1 MILPSLDYNKE
12 CSFLID
18 NISEAVFK
26 IDKRGIFTY
35 LNKPF
40 LKLTG
45 FNIEECIGKFFK
57 DFVYKEDL
65 EKFTELYNKAIK
77 DKDTTYKP
85 NIRFLTLNRK
95 KDFIWLE
102 IIANAV
108 IDEYGRV
115 DSIIGTLT
123 DRTDENQKYIGLNIE
138 DITDM
143 KEAESQILYM
153 SYYDK
158 LTGLPNRDFLNK
170 YFDEKYRNVDHF
182 ENKLA
187 LLFLNIDRFKNIND
201 SLGYNIGDK
210 LLKLIGDR
218 FKAYLH
224 AEKAMIIRM
233 NGDKFIVI
241 TEFEEK
247 EALDELVRGL
257 LSALVKSFKVENH
270 ELFITTS
277 IGISIYSDYCDN
289 LDNLM
294 KYAETA
300 MHRTKDQGK
309 NGYQYFKEFMHLEN
323 QRELDIESQ
332 LRKALE
338 KKEFHLVYQPKVNV
352 CDGNIDGVETLLR
365 WDNPKL
371 GLVSP
376 VEFISIAEETGLI
389 IPIGAWVLEEA
400 CKQAKVWNDKGHK
413 VVVAVNISPTQLQ
426 RYNFSDTVK
435 CIVKKTQI
443 NPSCLDLEITE
454 NAVMKD
460 IKKSEEIMR
469 ELSSL
474 GIKISIDDFGT
485 GFSSL
490 SYIKRFQSNTL
501 KIDRSFIKDIP
512 NDENDMSITLAV
524 INMARSLKMLTVAE
538 GVETIEQLHF
548 LKKNKCDI
556 IQGFYFSRPVIATEM
571 EHMLESNK
579 THLYRDF

>member
-1 MILPSLDYNKE
+1 MPCDIDTNE

-26 IDKRGIFTY
+26 IDKKGIFTY
-35 LNKPF
+35 LNKSF
-40 LKLTG
+40 LNLTG
-45 FNIEECIGKFFK
+45 FDTDECIGKAFK
-57 DFVYKEDL
+57 DFIHREDI
-65 EKFTELYNKAIK
+65 EKFTELYSKAVK
-77 DKDTTYKP
+77 SNDTSYKP
-85 NIRFLTLNRK
+85 HLRFLTNH
-95 KDFIWLE
+95 KDKTHIWVE
-102 IIANAV
+102 IIANFV
-108 IDEYGRV
+108 LDELNQIQSV
-115 DSIIGTLT
+115 IGTLT
-123 DRTDENQKYIGLNIE
+123 DRTLEHEKHIE
-138 DITDM
+138 LDVRDIKDL
-143 KEAESQILYM
+143 KEAERHIVYM

-158 LTGLPNRDFLNK
+158 LTGLPNRDYLNK
-170 YFDEKYRNVDHF
+170 YFEKKYCNKDHY

-201 SLGYNIGDK
+201 SLGYNVGDK
-210 LLKLIGDR
+210 LLRLISDR
-218 FKAYLH
+218 FRVYLQD
-224 AEKAMIIRM
+224 KNAMIIRM
-233 NGDKFIVI
+233 NGDKFIII

-247 EALDELVRGL
+247 SELDDLVRGL
-257 LSALVKSFKVENH
+257 FEVLIKSFKVDSH

-277 IGISIYSDYCDN
+277 IGISIYSNYCDN

-309 NGYQYFKEFMHLEN
+309 NGYQYFEESMNLEN
-323 QRELDIESQ
+323 QRELAIESQ

-338 KKEFHLVYQPKVNV
+338 HKEFHLVYQPKVNTE
-352 CDGNIDGVETLLR
+352 DGIIKGVEALLR
-365 WDNPKL
+365 WESPVL
-371 GLVSP
+371 GSVSP

-400 CKQAKVWNDKGHK
+400 CTQAKVWHNRGLD
-413 VVVAVNISPTQLQ
+413 VIVAVNISPTQLQ
-426 RYNFSDTVK
+426 RYNFKDTVK
-435 CIVKKTQI
+435 CIVKKTKI
-443 NPSCLDLEITE
+443 DPKFLDLEITE
-454 NAVMKD
+454 NGIMKD

-469 ELSSL
+469 ELSAM

-538 GVETIEQLHF
+538 GVETIEQLDF
-548 LKKNKCDI
+548 LKKNKCDV
-556 IQGFYFSRPVIATEM
+556 IQGFYFSKPVKAEDM
-571 EHMLESNK
+571 DKMLECNK
-579 THLYRDF
+579 THLYRNL